1 MVMDINKAV
10 RAAIESRYDGK
21 CIITEHQKTI
31 DPDTH
36 ITGFSEVEIGSF
48 RCHLSYKS
56 SPNAQDGQQAEIKQ
70 TIKLFLAPEIRIKPG
85 SKITVIQNGRQE
97 EYQGSGVPA
106 VYTSHQEIQ
115 LELFK
120 GWA

>member
-21 CIITEHQKTI
+21 CIITERQKTT
-31 DPDTH
+31 DPETH
-36 ITGFSEVEIGSF
+36 ITGFSEVETGSF

-56 SPNAQDGQQAEIKQ
+56 SPSGQNGQPAELKQ

-97 EYQGSGVPA
+97 EYQGSGVPDI
-106 VYTSHQEIQ
+106 YTNHQEIH

-120 GWA
+120 R